1 MDYVEARPLYL
12 LRRMDSNHR
21 PQGYGPCELPT
32 APRRDIKNL
41 KKIDKRQTFLKMWD
55 LNPRTYKPILYAV
68 TNSANFRS
76 NFYRDY

>member
-21 PQGYGPCELPT
+21 PQGYEPCKLPT

-41 KKIDKRQTFLKMWD
+41 KKIDKR
-55 LNPRTYKPILYAV
+55 
-68 TNSANFRS
+68 
-76 NFYRDY
+76 